1 MPLQSMTGF
10 GRGEA
15 TGQGLHVVVEIG
27 SVNRRQFDNQVSVP
41 RALGML
47 EPRINEEIQQ
57 AIVRGRLTGL
67 ISLTHTQR
75 ARRKAMR
82 IDEDLAA
89 TYLRDLRAAGR
100 RLGLPDD
107 LTLRSLLELPD
118 LVDVSHPEADLEA
131 AWPVVRRALR
141 QALKGLVRM
150 RRQEGQALEKDLRTR
165 CGLLRR
171 QVEKIRKRAPG
182 AAARYRAALLDRIAE
197 TGVGFDGHEDRLLRE
212 VAIYADKC
220 DISEE
225 ITRLGSHLDHLAT
238 LMRSREASGKA
249 LDFLAQEMFR
259 EINTIGAKAND
270 SVIVQT
276 VVGFKAELERI
287 REQVQN
293 IE

>member
-1 MPLQSMTGF
+1 MPLRSMTGF

-15 TGQGLHVVVEIG
+15 TAHGMHVVVEIG

-41 RALGML
+41 RALSPL
-47 EPRINEEIQQ
+47 EPRINEEIQE
-57 AIVRGRLTGL
+57 VVSRGRLTGA
-67 ISLTHTQR
+67 ITLTHTHR

-82 IDEDLAA
+82 IDEDLASA
-89 TYLRDLRAAGR
+89 YLHDLRAAGR

-107 LTLRSLLELPD
+107 LTLQSLLELPD
-118 LVDVSHPEADLEA
+118 VVEVAHPEAELES

-141 QALKGLVRM
+141 QALKGLARM
-150 RRQEGQALEKDLRTR
+150 RRQEGQALEKDLRARIT
-165 CGLLRR
+165 LLRR

-182 AAARYRAALLDRIAE
+182 AAARYRAALLERIAE
-197 TGVGFDGHEDRLLRE
+197 AGVGLSGQEERLLRE

-225 ITRLGSHLDHLAT
+225 ITRLDSHLDHLET
-238 LMRSREASGKA
+238 LMRGREANGKA
-249 LDFLAQEMFR
+249 LDFLAQEIFR
-259 EINTIGAKAND
+259 EINTTGAKAND
-270 SVIVQT
+270 SVIVQI